1 MLTALRRKFRLGM
14 QRTVLIA
21 VLLAVGLFSYAF
33 LNLSFCFKLMS
44 HRSLTHMV
52 SSAEYRSLNPYTCND
67 ATVLQCQKYE
77 HHEFSGSLCEE
88 LCGSQSNFDNF
99 QCPLNDMKTILFTA
113 EKNGDIY
120 AVKVGQCENS
130 LQVVMATV
138 SCGLVGQAQR

>member
-52 SSAEYRSLNPYTCND
+52 R
-67 ATVLQCQKYE
+67 
-77 HHEFSGSLCEE
+77 
-88 LCGSQSNFDNF
+88 
-99 QCPLNDMKTILFTA
+99 
-113 EKNGDIY
+113 EKNLTTFFN
-120 AVKVGQCENS
+120 AQLKNRPTPTNLVPKV
-130 LQVVMATV
+130 
-138 SCGLVGQAQR
+138 

>member
-52 SSAEYRSLNPYTCND
+52 SSSAAESQNTYNHKTMHLYCSVRSTNITSSVDPFARNCAAASPTLIISS
-67 ATVLQCQKYE
+67 VL
-77 HHEFSGSLCEE
+77 S
-88 LCGSQSNFDNF
+88 
-99 QCPLNDMKTILFTA
+99 TI
-113 EKNGDIY
+113 
-120 AVKVGQCENS
+120 
-130 LQVVMATV
+130 
-138 SCGLVGQAQR
+138 

>member
-52 SSAEYRSLNPYTCND
+52 STSAAESQHTHSRND
-67 ATVLQCQKYE
+67 ASVLQCQKYE

-120 AVKVGQCENS
+120 AVKVGQFHNS
-130 LQVVMATV
+130 FAGCHGNSFVV
-138 SCGLVGQAQR
+138 GEAQR

>member
-52 SSAEYRSLNPYTCND
+52 STSAAESQHTHTHTHKTMHLYCSVRSTNTTSSVDLSARNCAAASPTLITSS
-67 ATVLQCQKYE
+67 A
-77 HHEFSGSLCEE
+77 HS
-88 LCGSQSNFDNF
+88 
-99 QCPLNDMKTILFTA
+99 TI
-113 EKNGDIY
+113 
-120 AVKVGQCENS
+120 
-130 LQVVMATV
+130 
-138 SCGLVGQAQR
+138 

>member
-52 SSAEYRSLNPYTCND
+52 STSAAESQHTHTLTKRCICIAVSEVRTPRVQWIPLRG
-67 ATVLQCQKYE
+67 TVRQPVQL
-77 HHEFSGSLCEE
+77 
-88 LCGSQSNFDNF
+88 
-99 QCPLNDMKTILFTA
+99 
-113 EKNGDIY
+113 
-120 AVKVGQCENS
+120 
-130 LQVVMATV
+130 
-138 SCGLVGQAQR
+138 